1 MRPVRHTSTF
11 VRPNFPRL
19 IAFVGAGRSPHTKKV
34 TQRAIQQ
41 FNINPN
47 KHCMP
52 SIEISVAKELSELG
66 KVWPAWSAY
75 VDNLQTIGDLRIVRY
90 AQFQIFLVQGPEDS
104 PLKIPTELIDEIIKC
119 PVTIAGGHVRG
130 VLAQMREDMFTQK
143 LLDMILNSHSNGVQ
157 RKTITHLADTHPLA

>member
-1 MRPVRHTSTF
+1 MNIKSSHQLEYKMRPVRHTSTF

-75 VDNLQTIGDLRIVRY
+75 VDNLQTIGDLRIAR
-90 AQFQIFLVQGPEDS
+90 Q
-104 PLKIPTELIDEIIKC
+104 C
-119 PVTIAGGHVRG
+119 TISGLRRSRTRG
-130 VLAQMREDMFTQK
+130 
-143 LLDMILNSHSNGVQ
+143 
-157 RKTITHLADTHPLA
+157 